1 MNALQ
6 PTLPGFGMNISV
18 AVLKIDGLDLMFRQS
33 DVRALESASYV
44 DANNPW
50 EGSIGWIAY
59 MRQRWPVYS
68 LSDQLEL
75 SDDVPPSR
83 RTCALLAIETGYFGM
98 LCDDVSIVTQAA
110 WQTHEVPVAMKNAS
124 TPILGL
130 IHAGDKLMCAS
141 NPNLMAEYI
150 EHMVC
155 KPSLPKG
162 LPCLA

>member
-1 MNALQ
+1 MNVSA
-6 PTLPGFGMNISV
+6 
-18 AVLKIDGLDLMFRQS
+18 AVLKIDGLDLMLRQS

-50 EGSIGWIAY
+50 EGSVGWISY

-83 RTCALLAIETGYFGM
+83 RTCALLAIEAGYFGL
-98 LCDDVSIVTQAA
+98 LCDDVSVIKQAA
-110 WQTHEVPVAMKNAS
+110 EQTHEVPLAMRDAY

-130 IHAGDKLMCAS
+130 LHAGGKLLCVS
-141 NPNLMAEYI
+141 NPALLADYI
-150 EHMVC
+150 EHVVC
-155 KPSLPKG
+155 KPSLPGG
-162 LPCLA
+162 LPCPA